1 MAIVPQSLTRQA
13 PLGWMKKMDTAT
25 RNFIFLLVGATWAV
39 ILYGLAISFSNH
51 TLVIDTP
58 VLTTVLGIIG
68 GIATSIMSARF
79 GVAIH
84 KSAQD
89 SQQNQQPTP

>member
-1 MAIVPQSLTRQA
+1 MAVMQQTITKVAPQ
-13 PLGWMKKMDTAT
+13 GWFKKMDTAT

-58 VLTTVLGIIG
+58 VLTTVLGIVG